1 MIQNDPWVVRNL
13 QVHASN
19 KSKPDQ
25 QALQMFVKD
34 NGLTAQMMK
43 PDHLNLA
50 ASLPAYHGRLSISC
64 IWQSKS
70 T

>member
-1 MIQNDPWVVRNL
+1 MLELLHMIQIVRNL

-34 NGLTAQMMK
+34 KRLTAQMMK

-50 ASLPAYHGRLSISC
+50 ASLPA
-64 IWQSKS
+64 
-70 T
+70 